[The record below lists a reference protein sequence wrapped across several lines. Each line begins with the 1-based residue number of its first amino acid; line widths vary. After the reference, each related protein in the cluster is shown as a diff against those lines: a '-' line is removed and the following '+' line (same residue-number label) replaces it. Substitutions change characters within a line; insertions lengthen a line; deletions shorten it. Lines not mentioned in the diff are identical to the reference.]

1 MLVCLDRLVAGW
13 LGAWLAGYLDGWM
26 DGWIDGWMDGWL
38 SRKSAGGND
47 HAEGLAVENSL
58 KNERTAY

>member
-1 MLVCLDRLVAGW
+1 VAGW